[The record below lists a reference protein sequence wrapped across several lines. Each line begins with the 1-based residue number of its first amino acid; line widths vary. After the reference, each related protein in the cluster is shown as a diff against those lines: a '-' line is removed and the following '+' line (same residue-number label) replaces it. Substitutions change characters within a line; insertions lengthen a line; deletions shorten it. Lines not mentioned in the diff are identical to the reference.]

1 MDLLD
6 VSPFVVTS
14 PWLLSQVPVR
24 NAFLFSPQEL
34 VCKQCFDNAL
44 ICFLCLLQVSF
55 YRGEIPNNL
64 PEEVARKRK
73 GDDSQWLAT
82 LPLRLPVSW
91 NVFFFPYFMM
101 TLIYFYY

>member
-1 MDLLD
+1 MWSLHHSCLAKCLLEMPSFI
-6 VSPFVVTS
+6 SPH
-14 PWLLSQVPVR
+14 
-24 NAFLFSPQEL
+24 EL
-34 VCKQCFDNAL
+34 VCKHCFDNTL
-44 ICFLCLLQVSF
+44 ICFVRLLQVSF
-55 YRGEIPNNL
+55 YRGEIPKNL

-91 NVFFFPYFMM
+91 NESFFPYFMV